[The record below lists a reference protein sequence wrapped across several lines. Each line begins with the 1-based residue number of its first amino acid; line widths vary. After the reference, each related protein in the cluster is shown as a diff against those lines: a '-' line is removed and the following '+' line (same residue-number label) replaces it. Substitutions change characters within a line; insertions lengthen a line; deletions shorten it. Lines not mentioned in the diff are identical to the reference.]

1 MGIIFAII
9 AGLCMTFQGVFNTRL
24 SEKIGLWETNVFVQG
39 TALLATLIIMFIA
52 GNGSFKPLKDVNKL
66 YLTGGLFGAAIIYT
80 VMMGIDS
87 LGPTFAIAIILI
99 AQLSSASVVDGFGL
113 FGTEVVKFGI
123 TQIIGLV
130 LMVGGII
137 VFKIQ
142 K

>member
-1 MGIIFAII
+1 MGMIFAIV
-9 AGLCMTFQGVFNTRL
+9 AGLCMTFQGVFNTRV

-39 TALLATLIIMFIA
+39 TALIATLLILFFA
-52 GNGSFKPLKDVNKL
+52 GNGDFKAIKDVNKL

-80 VMMGIDS
+80 VMMGIES
-87 LGPTFAIAIILI
+87 LGPTFAIALILI
-99 AQLSSASVVDGFGL
+99 AQLSSAAVVDGFGL
-113 FGTEVVKFGI
+113 FGTEQMKFGI

-130 LMVGGII
+130 LMIGGII